1 MPDQKLDNLLNLAM
15 DATEEEREKSRNLNV
30 GYDEQTRMWE
40 IIVKYS
46 EVGSAGAETAGEIRS
61 GGADNIG
68 NARNGEQGRKT
79 DGALEGELGD
89 SAKALLGGPGIS
101 VVSLLGGYAIVT
113 LPENILDEY
122 SRRPQIE
129 FIEKP
134 TRLYFEDLFSKEA
147 SCITQVQRDEPGNL
161 QLSGRGVLIG
171 IVDSGVDY
179 RHPAFLTA
187 DGKSR
192 ILRLWDQSIQGN
204 PPDGYATGT
213 EYTNEEINEALS
225 LPVQEGRRLVPSED
239 VSGHGTAVLG
249 VAAGSDFSPGAVNRG
264 VAYESDLL
272 VVKMG
277 ISRQDSFPRTTE
289 LMQGVDYLVRQAL
302 RLGRPIA
309 INLSFGN
316 NYGSHRGDSLVETYL
331 DSVSSMGKNV
341 ICVGMGNNGS
351 DALHYGGKLST
362 GETQEIEL
370 GVGAFEPTL
379 NVQLWKDYEDEM
391 EIYLESPA
399 GERVGPLD
407 ETLGAQR
414 WQAGNTELLIYYG
427 KPAPYHVTQEIYVDF
442 LVRDGEVETQENK
455 SRNNYSNNL
464 YVALCGKF
472 CSNSVVGSRGDA
484 LIRAKSPTNCDSYF
498 AESIFE
504 VCEREKERKE
514 NKDRK
519 YLRTQ
524 EYGYVDSGVWKI
536 ILVARNIK
544 SGEYFLWLPGG
555 KTLNP
560 GTAFYL
566 PRPQGTLTIPATA
579 RRVISVGAYDARQ
592 NTYADFSGRGSRALP
607 YQKPDLVAPGVNI
620 IAPRSGEGYAAF
632 TGTSFSTPFVTGA
645 AALLMEWGITRQND
659 PYLYG
664 EKLKAYLRRGAKPLP
679 GIENLPNDLTGWGA
693 LCVESSLPD

>member
-1 MPDQKLDNLLNLAM
+1 MPDQKLDNLLNLAL

-30 GYDEQTRMWE
+30 GYEKQTRKWE

-46 EVGSAGAETAGEIRS
+46 EM
-61 GGADNIG
+61 
-68 NARNGEQGRKT
+68 
-79 DGALEGELGD
+79 GD
-89 SAKALLGGPGIS
+89 SVEALLGGSGIS
-101 VVSLLGGYAIVT
+101 VVPLLGGYAIVT
-113 LPENILDEY
+113 LPESMLEEY

-161 QLSGRGVLIG
+161 QLTGRGVLIG

-192 ILRLWDQSIQGN
+192 ILRLWDQSIPGN
-204 PPDGYATGT
+204 PPEGYATGT

-225 LPVQEGRRLVPSED
+225 LSVQEGRRLVPSED
-239 VSGHGTAVLG
+239 GSGHGTAVLG
-249 VAAGSDFSPGAVNRG
+249 VAAGSDFSRGAVNRG

-277 ISRQDSFPRTTE
+277 IPRQDSFPRTTE
-289 LMQGVDYLVRQAL
+289 LMQGVDYLVRQAI

-309 INLSFGN
+309 LNLSFGN
-316 NYGSHRGDSLVETYL
+316 NYGSHRGDSLLETYL
-331 DSVSSMGKNV
+331 DNVSGMGKNV
-341 ICVGMGNNGS
+341 ICVGMGNNGN
-351 DALHYGGKLST
+351 DALHTGGMLSP
-362 GETQEIEL
+362 GEIQEIEL

-379 NVQLWKDYEDEM
+379 NVQLWKNYEDEM
-391 EIYLESPA
+391 EIYLEHPT
-399 GERVGPLD
+399 GERVGPLF

-414 WQAGNTELLIYYG
+414 WQAGNTKLLIYYG

-442 LVRDGEVETQENK
+442 LPQD
-455 SRNNYSNNL
+455 
-464 YVALCGKF
+464 
-472 CSNSVVGSRGDA
+472 
-484 LIRAKSPTNCDSYF
+484 
-498 AESIFE
+498 
-504 VCEREKERKE
+504 EK
-514 NKDRK
+514 
-519 YLRTQ
+519 TP
-524 EYGYVDSGVWKI
+524 YVDSGVWKI
-536 ILVARNIK
+536 ILAARNIK
-544 SGEYFLWLPGG
+544 NGEYFLWLPGG

-592 NTYADFSGRGSRALP
+592 NTYADFSGRGCRALP
-607 YQKPDLVAPGVNI
+607 YPKPDLAAPGVDI
-620 IAPRSGEGYAAF
+620 YAPRPGGGYAAF

-645 AALLMEWGITRQND
+645 AALLMEWGIIRRND

-664 EKLKAYLRRGAKPLP
+664 EKLKAYLRRGAKALQ
-679 GIENLPNDLTGWGA
+679 GSEKLPNDLIGWGR
-693 LCVESSLPD
+693 LCLESSLPE

>member
-30 GYDEQTRMWE
+30 GYEKQTRKWE

-46 EVGSAGAETAGEIRS
+46 EM
-61 GGADNIG
+61 
-68 NARNGEQGRKT
+68 
-79 DGALEGELGD
+79 GD
-89 SAKALLGGPGIS
+89 SVKVLLGGPEIS
-101 VVSLLGGYAIVT
+101 VVPLLGRYAIVT
-113 LPENILDEY
+113 LPESMLDEY

-161 QLSGRGVLIG
+161 RLTGRGVLIG

-192 ILRLWDQSIQGN
+192 ILRLWDQSIPCN
-204 PPDGYATGT
+204 PPEGYATGT

-225 LPVQEGRRLVPSED
+225 LSVQEGRRLVPSED

-249 VAAGSDFSPGAVNRG
+249 VAAGSDFSRGAVKRG

-277 ISRQDSFPRTTE
+277 IPRQDSFPRTTE
-289 LMQGVDYLVRQAL
+289 LMQGVDYLVRQAI
-302 RLGRPIA
+302 RLGRSIA

-316 NYGSHRGDSLVETYL
+316 NYGSHRGDSLLETYL
-331 DSVSSMGKNV
+331 DNVSGMGKNV
-341 ICVGMGNNGS
+341 ICVGMGNNGN
-351 DALHYGGKLST
+351 DALHTGGMLSP
-362 GETQEIEL
+362 GEIQEIEL

-379 NVQLWKDYEDEM
+379 NVQLWKNYEDEM
-391 EIYLESPA
+391 EIYLEHPA
-399 GERVGPLD
+399 GERVGPLF

-414 WQAGNTELLIYYG
+414 WQAGNTKLLIYYG

-442 LVRDGEVETQENK
+442 LPQD
-455 SRNNYSNNL
+455 
-464 YVALCGKF
+464 
-472 CSNSVVGSRGDA
+472 
-484 LIRAKSPTNCDSYF
+484 
-498 AESIFE
+498 
-504 VCEREKERKE
+504 EK
-514 NKDRK
+514 
-519 YLRTQ
+519 TP
-524 EYGYVDSGVWKI
+524 YVDSGVWKI
-536 ILVARNIK
+536 ILAARNIK
-544 SGEYFLWLPGG
+544 NGEYFLWLPGG

-592 NTYADFSGRGSRALP
+592 NTYADFSGRGCRALP
-607 YQKPDLVAPGVNI
+607 YPKPDLAAPGVDI
-620 IAPRSGEGYAAF
+620 YAPRPGGGYAAF

-645 AALLMEWGITRQND
+645 AALLMEWGIIRRND

-664 EKLKAYLRRGAKPLP
+664 EKLKAYLRRGAKALQ
-679 GIENLPNDLTGWGA
+679 GSEKLPNDLIGWGR
-693 LCVESSLPD
+693 LCLESSLPE

>member
-30 GYDEQTRMWE
+30 GYEKQTRKWE

-46 EVGSAGAETAGEIRS
+46 EM
-61 GGADNIG
+61 
-68 NARNGEQGRKT
+68 
-79 DGALEGELGD
+79 GD
-89 SAKALLGGPGIS
+89 SVKVLLGGPEIS
-101 VVSLLGGYAIVT
+101 VVPLLGRYAIVT
-113 LPENILDEY
+113 LPESMLDEY

-161 QLSGRGVLIG
+161 RLTGRGVLIG

-192 ILRLWDQSIQGN
+192 ILRLWDQSIPGN
-204 PPDGYATGT
+204 PPEGYATGT

-225 LPVQEGRRLVPSED
+225 LSVQEGRRLVPSED
-239 VSGHGTAVLG
+239 GSGHGTAVLG
-249 VAAGSDFSPGAVNRG
+249 VAAGSDFSRGAVNRG

-277 ISRQDSFPRTTE
+277 IPRQDSFPRTTE
-289 LMQGVDYLVRQAL
+289 LMQGVDYLVRQAI

-309 INLSFGN
+309 LNLSFGN
-316 NYGSHRGDSLVETYL
+316 NYGSHRGDSLLETYL
-331 DSVSSMGKNV
+331 DNVSGMGKNV
-341 ICVGMGNNGS
+341 ICVGMGNNGN
-351 DALHYGGKLST
+351 DALHTGGKLSP
-362 GETQEIEL
+362 GEIQEIEL

-379 NVQLWKDYEDEM
+379 NVQLWKNYEDEM
-391 EIYLESPA
+391 EIYLEHPA
-399 GERVGPLD
+399 GERVGPLF

-442 LVRDGEVETQENK
+442 LPQD
-455 SRNNYSNNL
+455 
-464 YVALCGKF
+464 
-472 CSNSVVGSRGDA
+472 
-484 LIRAKSPTNCDSYF
+484 
-498 AESIFE
+498 
-504 VCEREKERKE
+504 EK
-514 NKDRK
+514 
-519 YLRTQ
+519 TP
-524 EYGYVDSGVWKI
+524 YVDSGVWKI
-536 ILVARNIK
+536 ILAARNIK
-544 SGEYFLWLPGG
+544 NGEYFLWLPGG

-592 NTYADFSGRGSRALP
+592 NTYADFSGRGCRALP
-607 YQKPDLVAPGVNI
+607 YPKPDLAAPGVDI
-620 IAPRSGEGYAAF
+620 YAPRPGGGYAAF

-645 AALLMEWGITRQND
+645 AALLMEWGIIRRND

-664 EKLKAYLRRGAKPLP
+664 EKLKAYLRRGAKALQ
-679 GIENLPNDLTGWGA
+679 GSEKLPNDLIGWGR
-693 LCVESSLPD
+693 LCLESSLPE

>member
-1 MPDQKLDNLLNLAM
+1 MHMLQNGGNMPDQKLDNLLNLAM

-30 GYDEQTRMWE
+30 GYEKQTRKWE

-46 EVGSAGAETAGEIRS
+46 EM
-61 GGADNIG
+61 
-68 NARNGEQGRKT
+68 
-79 DGALEGELGD
+79 GD
-89 SAKALLGGPGIS
+89 SVKVLLGGPEIS
-101 VVSLLGGYAIVT
+101 VVPLLGRYAIVT
-113 LPENILDEY
+113 LPESMLEEY

-161 QLSGRGVLIG
+161 QLTGRGVLIG

-192 ILRLWDQSIQGN
+192 ILRLWDQSIPGN
-204 PPDGYATGT
+204 PPEGYATGT

-225 LPVQEGRRLVPSED
+225 LSVQGGRRLVPSED

-249 VAAGSDFSPGAVNRG
+249 VAAGSDFSRGAVKRG

-277 ISRQDSFPRTTE
+277 IPRQDSFPRTTE
-289 LMQGVDYLVRQAL
+289 LMQGVDYLVRQAI
-302 RLGRPIA
+302 RLGRSIA

-316 NYGSHRGDSLVETYL
+316 NYGSHRGDSLLETYL
-331 DSVSSMGKNV
+331 DNVSGMGKNV
-341 ICVGMGNNGS
+341 ICVGMGNNGN
-351 DALHYGGKLST
+351 DALHTGGMLSP
-362 GETQEIEL
+362 GEIQEIEL

-379 NVQLWKDYEDEM
+379 NVQLWKNYEDEM
-391 EIYLESPA
+391 EIYLEHPA
-399 GERVGPLD
+399 GERVGPLF

-414 WQAGNTELLIYYG
+414 WQAGNTKLLIYYG

-442 LVRDGEVETQENK
+442 LPQD
-455 SRNNYSNNL
+455 
-464 YVALCGKF
+464 
-472 CSNSVVGSRGDA
+472 
-484 LIRAKSPTNCDSYF
+484 
-498 AESIFE
+498 
-504 VCEREKERKE
+504 EK
-514 NKDRK
+514 
-519 YLRTQ
+519 TP
-524 EYGYVDSGVWKI
+524 YVDSGVWKI
-536 ILVARNIK
+536 ILAARNIK
-544 SGEYFLWLPGG
+544 NGEYFLWLPGG

-592 NTYADFSGRGSRALP
+592 NTYADFSGRGCRALP
-607 YQKPDLVAPGVNI
+607 YPKPDLAAPGVDI
-620 IAPRSGEGYAAF
+620 YAPRPGGGYAAF

-645 AALLMEWGITRQND
+645 AALLMEWGIIRRND

-664 EKLKAYLRRGAKPLP
+664 EKLKAYLRRGAKALQ
-679 GIENLPNDLTGWGA
+679 GSEKLPNDLIGWGR
-693 LCVESSLPD
+693 LCLESSLPE

>member
-1 MPDQKLDNLLNLAM
+1 MHMLQNGGNMPDQKLDNLLNLAM

-30 GYDEQTRMWE
+30 GYEKQTRKWE

-46 EVGSAGAETAGEIRS
+46 EM
-61 GGADNIG
+61 
-68 NARNGEQGRKT
+68 
-79 DGALEGELGD
+79 GD
-89 SAKALLGGPGIS
+89 SVKVLLGGPEIS
-101 VVSLLGGYAIVT
+101 VVPLLGRYAIVT
-113 LPENILDEY
+113 IPESMLDEY

-161 QLSGRGVLIG
+161 RLTGRGVLIG

-192 ILRLWDQSIQGN
+192 ILRLWDQSIPGN
-204 PPDGYATGT
+204 PPEGYVTGT

-225 LPVQEGRRLVPSED
+225 LSVQEGRRLVPSED

-249 VAAGSDFSPGAVNRG
+249 VAAGSDFSRGAVNRG

-277 ISRQDSFPRTTE
+277 IPRQDSFPRTTE
-289 LMQGVDYLVRQAL
+289 LMQGVDYLVRQAI
-302 RLGRPIA
+302 RLGRSIA

-316 NYGSHRGDSLVETYL
+316 NYGSHRGDSLLETYL
-331 DSVSSMGKNV
+331 DNVSGMGKNV
-341 ICVGMGNNGS
+341 ICVGMGNNGN
-351 DALHYGGKLST
+351 DALHTGGMLSP
-362 GETQEIEL
+362 GEIQEIEL

-379 NVQLWKDYEDEM
+379 NVQLWKNYEDEM
-391 EIYLESPA
+391 EIYLEHPA
-399 GERVGPLD
+399 GERVGPLF

-414 WQAGNTELLIYYG
+414 WRAGNTKLLIYYG

-442 LVRDGEVETQENK
+442 LPQD
-455 SRNNYSNNL
+455 
-464 YVALCGKF
+464 
-472 CSNSVVGSRGDA
+472 
-484 LIRAKSPTNCDSYF
+484 
-498 AESIFE
+498 
-504 VCEREKERKE
+504 EK
-514 NKDRK
+514 
-519 YLRTQ
+519 TP
-524 EYGYVDSGVWKI
+524 YVDSGVWKI
-536 ILVARNIK
+536 ILAARNIK
-544 SGEYFLWLPGG
+544 NGEYFLWLPGG

-592 NTYADFSGRGSRALP
+592 NTYADFSGRGYRALP
-607 YQKPDLVAPGVNI
+607 YPKPDLAAPGVDI
-620 IAPRSGEGYAAF
+620 YAPRPGGGYAAF

-645 AALLMEWGITRQND
+645 AALLMEWGIIRRND

-664 EKLKAYLRRGAKPLP
+664 EKLKAYLRRGAKALQ
-679 GIENLPNDLTGWGA
+679 GSEKLPNDLIGWGEDVIIR
-693 LCVESSLPD
+693 LH

>member
-30 GYDEQTRMWE
+30 GYEKQTRKWE

-46 EVGSAGAETAGEIRS
+46 EMGIANEEVSDGMKYGAENDRDSVEI
-61 GGADNIG
+61 
-68 NARNGEQGRKT
+68 
-79 DGALEGELGD
+79 
-89 SAKALLGGPGIS
+89 LLGGPEIS
-101 VVSLLGGYAIVT
+101 VVPLLGGYAIVA
-113 LPENILDEY
+113 LPESMLEQY
-122 SRRPQIE
+122 SQRPQIE

-161 QLSGRGVLIG
+161 RLTGRGVLIG

-192 ILRLWDQSIQGN
+192 ILRLWDQSIPGN
-204 PPDGYATGT
+204 PPEGYVTGT
-213 EYTNEEINEALS
+213 EYTNVEINEALS
-225 LPVQEGRRLVPSED
+225 LSVQEGRRLVPSED

-249 VAAGSDFSPGAVNRG
+249 VAAGSDFSRGAVNRG

-277 ISRQDSFPRTTE
+277 IPRQDSFPRTTE
-289 LMQGVDYLVRQAL
+289 LMQGVDYLVRQAI
-302 RLGRPIA
+302 RLGRSIA

-316 NYGSHRGDSLVETYL
+316 NYGSHRGDSLLETYL
-331 DSVSSMGKNV
+331 DNVSGMGKNV
-341 ICVGMGNNGS
+341 ICVGMGNNGN
-351 DALHYGGKLST
+351 DALHTGGMLSP
-362 GETQEIEL
+362 GEIQEIEL

-379 NVQLWKDYEDEM
+379 NVQLWKNYEDEM
-391 EIYLESPA
+391 EIYLEHPA
-399 GERVGPLD
+399 GERVGPLF

-414 WQAGNTELLIYYG
+414 WQAGNTKLLIYYG

-442 LVRDGEVETQENK
+442 LPQD
-455 SRNNYSNNL
+455 
-464 YVALCGKF
+464 
-472 CSNSVVGSRGDA
+472 
-484 LIRAKSPTNCDSYF
+484 
-498 AESIFE
+498 
-504 VCEREKERKE
+504 EK
-514 NKDRK
+514 
-519 YLRTQ
+519 TP
-524 EYGYVDSGVWKI
+524 YVDSGVWKI
-536 ILVARNIK
+536 ILAARNIK
-544 SGEYFLWLPGG
+544 NGEYFLWLPGG

-592 NTYADFSGRGSRALP
+592 NTYADFSGRGCRALP
-607 YQKPDLVAPGVNI
+607 YPKPDLAAPGVDI
-620 IAPRSGEGYAAF
+620 YAPRPGGGYAAF

-645 AALLMEWGITRQND
+645 AALLMEWGIIRRND

-664 EKLKAYLRRGAKPLP
+664 EKLKAYLRRGAKALQ
-679 GIENLPNDLTGWGA
+679 GSEKLPNDLIGWGR
-693 LCVESSLPD
+693 LCLESSLPE

>member
-1 MPDQKLDNLLNLAM
+1 MPDQKLDNLLNLAL

-30 GYDEQTRMWE
+30 GYEKQARKWE

-46 EVGSAGAETAGEIRS
+46 EVGNANAGNVGAIRS
-61 GGADNIG
+61 ERTENIEKFMQEKS
-68 NARNGEQGRKT
+68 NGSLGCEM
-79 DGALEGELGD
+79 GD
-89 SAKALLGGPGIS
+89 SVKVLLGGSEIS
-101 VVSLLGGYAIVT
+101 VVPLLGGYAIVT
-113 LPENILDEY
+113 IPESMLDEY

-161 QLSGRGVLIG
+161 QLTGRGVLIG

-179 RHPAFLTA
+179 RHPAFLAA

-192 ILRLWDQSIQGN
+192 ILRLWDQSIPGN
-204 PPDGYATGT
+204 PPEGYVTGT

-225 LPVQEGRRLVPSED
+225 LSVREGRRLVPSED
-239 VSGHGTAVLG
+239 GSGHGTAVLG
-249 VAAGSDFSPGAVNRG
+249 VAAGSDFTRGAVNRG

-277 ISRQDSFPRTTE
+277 IPRQDSFPRTTE
-289 LMQGVDYLVRQAL
+289 LMQGVDYLVRQAI
-302 RLGRPIA
+302 RMGRPIA

-316 NYGSHRGDSLVETYL
+316 NYGSHRGDSLLETYL

-341 ICVGMGNNGS
+341 ICVGMGNNGN
-351 DALHYGGKLST
+351 DALHTGGKLSS
-362 GETQEIEL
+362 GEIQEIEL

-379 NVQLWKDYEDEM
+379 NVQLWKNYEDEV
-391 EIYLESPA
+391 EIYLENPS
-399 GERVGPLD
+399 GERVGPLS
-407 ETLGAQR
+407 EILGAQR

-442 LVRDGEVETQENK
+442 LTQDG
-455 SRNNYSNNL
+455 
-464 YVALCGKF
+464 
-472 CSNSVVGSRGDA
+472 
-484 LIRAKSPTNCDSYF
+484 KSP
-498 AESIFE
+498 
-504 VCEREKERKE
+504 
-514 NKDRK
+514 
-519 YLRTQ
+519 
-524 EYGYVDSGVWKI
+524 YVDSGVWKI
-536 ILVARNIK
+536 ILAAKNIK

-592 NTYADFSGRGSRALP
+592 NTYADFSGRGCRALP
-607 YQKPDLVAPGVNI
+607 YPKPDLVAPGVDI
-620 IAPRSGEGYAAF
+620 YAPRSGGGYASF

-645 AALLMEWGITRQND
+645 AALLMEWGITRRND

-664 EKLKAYLRRGAKPLP
+664 EKLKAYLRRGAKALP
-679 GIENLPNDLTGWGA
+679 GVEKLPNDLIGWGI
-693 LCVESSLPD
+693 LCTAQSIPKI

>member
-30 GYDEQTRMWE
+30 GYEKQTRKWE

-46 EVGSAGAETAGEIRS
+46 EM
-61 GGADNIG
+61 
-68 NARNGEQGRKT
+68 
-79 DGALEGELGD
+79 GD
-89 SAKALLGGPGIS
+89 SVKVLLGGPEIS
-101 VVSLLGGYAIVT
+101 VVPLLGRYAIVT
-113 LPENILDEY
+113 LPESMLDEY

-161 QLSGRGVLIG
+161 RLTGRGVLIG

-192 ILRLWDQSIQGN
+192 ILRLWDQSIPGN
-204 PPDGYATGT
+204 PPEGYATGT
-213 EYTNEEINEALS
+213 EYTNEEINEALFLS
-225 LPVQEGRRLVPSED
+225 VQEGRRLVPSED

-249 VAAGSDFSPGAVNRG
+249 VAAGSDFSRGAVKRG

-277 ISRQDSFPRTTE
+277 IPRQDSFPRTTE
-289 LMQGVDYLVRQAL
+289 LMQGVDYLVRQAI
-302 RLGRPIA
+302 RLGRSIA

-316 NYGSHRGDSLVETYL
+316 NYGSHRGDSLLETYL
-331 DSVSSMGKNV
+331 DNVSGMGKNV
-341 ICVGMGNNGS
+341 ICVGMGNNGN
-351 DALHYGGKLST
+351 DALHTGGMLSP
-362 GETQEIEL
+362 GEIQEIEL

-379 NVQLWKDYEDEM
+379 NVQLWKNYEDEM
-391 EIYLESPA
+391 EIYLEHPA
-399 GERVGPLD
+399 GERVGPLF

-414 WQAGNTELLIYYG
+414 WQAGNTKLLIYYG

-442 LVRDGEVETQENK
+442 LPQD
-455 SRNNYSNNL
+455 
-464 YVALCGKF
+464 
-472 CSNSVVGSRGDA
+472 
-484 LIRAKSPTNCDSYF
+484 
-498 AESIFE
+498 
-504 VCEREKERKE
+504 EK
-514 NKDRK
+514 
-519 YLRTQ
+519 TP
-524 EYGYVDSGVWKI
+524 YVDSGVWKT
-536 ILVARNIK
+536 ILAARNIK
-544 SGEYFLWLPGG
+544 NGEYFLWLPGG

-592 NTYADFSGRGSRALP
+592 NTYADFSGRGCRALP
-607 YQKPDLVAPGVNI
+607 YPKPDLAAPGVDI
-620 IAPRSGEGYAAF
+620 YAPRPGGGYAAF

-645 AALLMEWGITRQND
+645 AALLMEWGIIRRND

-664 EKLKAYLRRGAKPLP
+664 EKLKAYLRRGAKALQ
-679 GIENLPNDLTGWGA
+679 GSEKLPNDLIGWGR
-693 LCVESSLPD
+693 LCLESSLPE

>member
-1 MPDQKLDNLLNLAM
+1 MHMLQNGGNMPDQKLDNLLNLAL

-30 GYDEQTRMWE
+30 GYEKQTRKWE

-46 EVGSAGAETAGEIRS
+46 EM
-61 GGADNIG
+61 
-68 NARNGEQGRKT
+68 
-79 DGALEGELGD
+79 GD
-89 SAKALLGGPGIS
+89 SVEALLGGPEIS
-101 VVSLLGGYAIVT
+101 VVPLLGRYAIVT
-113 LPENILDEY
+113 LPESMLDEY

-147 SCITQVQRDEPGNL
+147 SCITQVQRNEPGNL
-161 QLSGRGVLIG
+161 QLTGRGVLIG

-192 ILRLWDQSIQGN
+192 ILRLWDQSIPGN
-204 PPDGYATGT
+204 PPEGYATGT

-225 LPVQEGRRLVPSED
+225 LSVQEGRRLVPSED

-249 VAAGSDFSPGAVNRG
+249 VAAGSDFSRGAVNRG

-277 ISRQDSFPRTTE
+277 IPRQDSFPRTTE
-289 LMQGVDYLVRQAL
+289 LMQGVDYLVRQAI
-302 RLGRPIA
+302 RLGRSIA

-316 NYGSHRGDSLVETYL
+316 NYGSHRGDSLLETYL
-331 DSVSSMGKNV
+331 DNVSGMGKNV
-341 ICVGMGNNGS
+341 ICVGMGNNGN
-351 DALHYGGKLST
+351 DALHTGGMLSP
-362 GETQEIEL
+362 GEIQEIEL

-379 NVQLWKDYEDEM
+379 NVQLWKNYEDEM
-391 EIYLESPA
+391 EIYLEHPA
-399 GERVGPLD
+399 GERVGPLF

-414 WQAGNTELLIYYG
+414 WQAGNTKLLIYYG

-442 LVRDGEVETQENK
+442 LPQD
-455 SRNNYSNNL
+455 
-464 YVALCGKF
+464 
-472 CSNSVVGSRGDA
+472 
-484 LIRAKSPTNCDSYF
+484 
-498 AESIFE
+498 
-504 VCEREKERKE
+504 EK
-514 NKDRK
+514 
-519 YLRTQ
+519 TP
-524 EYGYVDSGVWKI
+524 YVDSGVWKI
-536 ILVARNIK
+536 ILAARNIK
-544 SGEYFLWLPGG
+544 NGEYFLWLPGG

-592 NTYADFSGRGSRALP
+592 NTYADFSGRGCRALP
-607 YQKPDLVAPGVNI
+607 YPKPDLAAPGVDI
-620 IAPRSGEGYAAF
+620 YAPRPGGGYAAF

-645 AALLMEWGITRQND
+645 AALLMEWGIIRRND

-664 EKLKAYLRRGAKPLP
+664 EKLKAYLRRGAKALQ
-679 GIENLPNDLTGWGA
+679 GSEKLPNDLIGWGR
-693 LCVESSLPD
+693 LCLESSLPE

>member
-1 MPDQKLDNLLNLAM
+1 MPDQKLDNLLNLAL

-30 GYDEQTRMWE
+30 GYEKQTRKWE

-46 EVGSAGAETAGEIRS
+46 EM
-61 GGADNIG
+61 
-68 NARNGEQGRKT
+68 
-79 DGALEGELGD
+79 GD
-89 SAKALLGGPGIS
+89 SVEALLGGSGIS
-101 VVSLLGGYAIVT
+101 VVPLLGGYAIVT
-113 LPENILDEY
+113 LPESMLEEY

-161 QLSGRGVLIG
+161 QLTGRGVLIG

-192 ILRLWDQSIQGN
+192 ILRLWDQSIPGN
-204 PPDGYATGT
+204 PPEGYATGT

-225 LPVQEGRRLVPSED
+225 LSVQEGRRLVPSED
-239 VSGHGTAVLG
+239 GSGHGTAVLG
-249 VAAGSDFSPGAVNRG
+249 VAAGSDFSRGAVNRG

-272 VVKMG
+272 IVKMG
-277 ISRQDSFPRTTE
+277 IPRQDSFPRTTE
-289 LMQGVDYLVRQAL
+289 LMQGVDYLVRQAI

-309 INLSFGN
+309 LNLSFGN
-316 NYGSHRGDSLVETYL
+316 NYGSHRGDSLLETYL
-331 DSVSSMGKNV
+331 DNVSGMGKNV
-341 ICVGMGNNGS
+341 ICVGMGNNGN
-351 DALHYGGKLST
+351 DALHTGGKLSP
-362 GETQEIEL
+362 GEIQEIEL

-379 NVQLWKDYEDEM
+379 NVQLWKNYEDEM
-391 EIYLESPA
+391 EIYLEHPA
-399 GERVGPLD
+399 GERVGPLF

-414 WQAGNTELLIYYG
+414 WQAGNTKLLIYYG

-442 LVRDGEVETQENK
+442 LPQD
-455 SRNNYSNNL
+455 
-464 YVALCGKF
+464 
-472 CSNSVVGSRGDA
+472 
-484 LIRAKSPTNCDSYF
+484 
-498 AESIFE
+498 
-504 VCEREKERKE
+504 EK
-514 NKDRK
+514 
-519 YLRTQ
+519 TP
-524 EYGYVDSGVWKI
+524 YVDSGVWKI
-536 ILVARNIK
+536 ILAARNIK
-544 SGEYFLWLPGG
+544 NGEYFLWLPGG

-592 NTYADFSGRGSRALP
+592 NTYADFSGRGCRALP
-607 YQKPDLVAPGVNI
+607 YPKPDLAAPGVDI
-620 IAPRSGEGYAAF
+620 YAPRPGGGYAAF

-645 AALLMEWGITRQND
+645 AALLMEWGIIRRND

-664 EKLKAYLRRGAKPLP
+664 EKLKAYLRRGAKALQ
-679 GIENLPNDLTGWGA
+679 GSEKLPNDLIGWGR
-693 LCVESSLPD
+693 LCLESSLPE

>member
-1 MPDQKLDNLLNLAM
+1 MHTLQNGGNMPDQKLDNLLNLAL

-30 GYDEQTRMWE
+30 GYQKQTRKWE

-46 EVGSAGAETAGEIRS
+46 EM
-61 GGADNIG
+61 
-68 NARNGEQGRKT
+68 
-79 DGALEGELGD
+79 GD
-89 SAKALLGGPGIS
+89 SVEALLGGSGIS
-101 VVSLLGGYAIVT
+101 VVPLLGGYAIVT
-113 LPENILDEY
+113 LPESMLEEY

-161 QLSGRGVLIG
+161 QLTGRGVLIG
-171 IVDSGVDY
+171 LVDSGVDY

-192 ILRLWDQSIQGN
+192 ILRLWDQSIPGN
-204 PPDGYATGT
+204 PPEGYATGT

-225 LPVQEGRRLVPSED
+225 LSVQEGRRLVPSED
-239 VSGHGTAVLG
+239 GSGHGTAVLG
-249 VAAGSDFSPGAVNRG
+249 VAAGSDFSRGAVNRG

-277 ISRQDSFPRTTE
+277 IPRQDSFPRTTE
-289 LMQGVDYLVRQAL
+289 LMQGVDYLVRQAI

-309 INLSFGN
+309 LNLSFGN
-316 NYGSHRGDSLVETYL
+316 NYGSHRGDSLLETYL
-331 DSVSSMGKNV
+331 DNVSGMGKNV
-341 ICVGMGNNGS
+341 ICVGMGNNGN
-351 DALHYGGKLST
+351 DALHTGGMLSP
-362 GETQEIEL
+362 GEIQEIEL

-379 NVQLWKDYEDEM
+379 NVQLWKNYEDEM
-391 EIYLESPA
+391 EIYLEHPA
-399 GERVGPLD
+399 GERVGPLF

-414 WQAGNTELLIYYG
+414 WQAGNTKLLIYYG

-442 LVRDGEVETQENK
+442 LPQD
-455 SRNNYSNNL
+455 
-464 YVALCGKF
+464 
-472 CSNSVVGSRGDA
+472 
-484 LIRAKSPTNCDSYF
+484 
-498 AESIFE
+498 
-504 VCEREKERKE
+504 EK
-514 NKDRK
+514 
-519 YLRTQ
+519 TP
-524 EYGYVDSGVWKI
+524 YVDSGVWKI
-536 ILVARNIK
+536 ILAARNIK
-544 SGEYFLWLPGG
+544 NGEYFLWLPGG

-592 NTYADFSGRGSRALP
+592 NTYADFSGRGCRALP
-607 YQKPDLVAPGVNI
+607 YPKPDLAAPGVDI
-620 IAPRSGEGYAAF
+620 YAPRPGGGYAAF

-645 AALLMEWGITRQND
+645 AALLMEWGIIRRND

-664 EKLKAYLRRGAKPLP
+664 EKLKAYLRRGAKALQ
-679 GIENLPNDLTGWGA
+679 GSEKLPNDLIGWGEDVIIR
-693 LCVESSLPD
+693 LH

>member
-1 MPDQKLDNLLNLAM
+1 MPDQKLDNLLNLAL

-30 GYDEQTRMWE
+30 GYEKQTRKWE

-46 EVGSAGAETAGEIRS
+46 EMGIANEEVSDGMKYGAENDRDSVEI
-61 GGADNIG
+61 
-68 NARNGEQGRKT
+68 
-79 DGALEGELGD
+79 
-89 SAKALLGGPGIS
+89 LLGGPEIS
-101 VVSLLGGYAIVT
+101 VVPLLGRYAIVT
-113 LPENILDEY
+113 LPESMLEQY
-122 SRRPQIE
+122 SQRPQIE

-161 QLSGRGVLIG
+161 RLTGRGVLIG

-192 ILRLWDQSIQGN
+192 ILRLWDQSIPGN
-204 PPDGYATGT
+204 PPEGYAIGT

-225 LPVQEGRRLVPSED
+225 LSVQEGRRLVPSED

-249 VAAGSDFSPGAVNRG
+249 VAAGSDFSRGAVNRG

-277 ISRQDSFPRTTE
+277 IPRQDSFPRTTE
-289 LMQGVDYLVRQAL
+289 LMQGVDYLVRQAI

-309 INLSFGN
+309 LNLSFGN
-316 NYGSHRGDSLVETYL
+316 NYGSHRGDSLLETYL
-331 DSVSSMGKNV
+331 DNVSGMGKNV
-341 ICVGMGNNGS
+341 ICVGMGNNGN
-351 DALHYGGKLST
+351 DALHTGGKLSP
-362 GETQEIEL
+362 GEIQEIEL

-379 NVQLWKDYEDEM
+379 NVQLWKNYEDEM
-391 EIYLESPA
+391 EIYLENPA
-399 GERVGPLD
+399 GERVGPIF

-442 LVRDGEVETQENK
+442 LARDGK
-455 SRNNYSNNL
+455 R
-464 YVALCGKF
+464 
-472 CSNSVVGSRGDA
+472 
-484 LIRAKSPTNCDSYF
+484 P
-498 AESIFE
+498 
-504 VCEREKERKE
+504 
-514 NKDRK
+514 
-519 YLRTQ
+519 
-524 EYGYVDSGVWKI
+524 YVDSGVWKI
-536 ILVARNIK
+536 ILAARNIK
-544 SGEYFLWLPGG
+544 NGEYFLWLPGG

-592 NTYADFSGRGSRALP
+592 NTYADFSGRGCRALP
-607 YQKPDLVAPGVNI
+607 DPKPDLVAPGVDI
-620 IAPRSGEGYAAF
+620 YAPRSGGGYASF

-645 AALLMEWGITRQND
+645 AALLMEWGITRRKD

-664 EKLKAYLRRGAKPLP
+664 EKLKAYLRRGAKALQ
-679 GIENLPNDLTGWGA
+679 GSEKLPNDLIGWGR
-693 LCVESSLPD
+693 LCLESSLPE

>member
-30 GYDEQTRMWE
+30 GYEKQTRKWE

-46 EVGSAGAETAGEIRS
+46 EMGIANEEVSDGMKYGAENDRNSVEI
-61 GGADNIG
+61 
-68 NARNGEQGRKT
+68 
-79 DGALEGELGD
+79 
-89 SAKALLGGPGIS
+89 LLGGPEIS
-101 VVSLLGGYAIVT
+101 VVPLLGRYAIVT
-113 LPENILDEY
+113 LPESMLDEY

-161 QLSGRGVLIG
+161 RLTGRGVLIG

-192 ILRLWDQSIQGN
+192 ILRLWDQSIPGN
-204 PPDGYATGT
+204 PPEGYATGT

-225 LPVQEGRRLVPSED
+225 LSVQEGRRLVPSED

-249 VAAGSDFSPGAVNRG
+249 VAAGSDFSRGAVNRG

-277 ISRQDSFPRTTE
+277 IPRQDSFPRTTE
-289 LMQGVDYLVRQAL
+289 LMQGVDYLVRQAI
-302 RLGRPIA
+302 RLGRSIA

-316 NYGSHRGDSLVETYL
+316 NYGSHRGDSLLETYL
-331 DSVSSMGKNV
+331 DNVSGMGKNV
-341 ICVGMGNNGS
+341 ICVGMGNNGN
-351 DALHYGGKLST
+351 DALHTGGMLSP
-362 GETQEIEL
+362 GEIQEIEL

-379 NVQLWKDYEDEM
+379 NVQLWKNYEDEM
-391 EIYLESPA
+391 EIYLEHPA
-399 GERVGPLD
+399 GERVGPLF

-414 WQAGNTELLIYYG
+414 WQAGNTKLLIYYG

-442 LVRDGEVETQENK
+442 LPQD
-455 SRNNYSNNL
+455 
-464 YVALCGKF
+464 
-472 CSNSVVGSRGDA
+472 
-484 LIRAKSPTNCDSYF
+484 
-498 AESIFE
+498 
-504 VCEREKERKE
+504 EK
-514 NKDRK
+514 
-519 YLRTQ
+519 TP
-524 EYGYVDSGVWKI
+524 YVDSGVWKI
-536 ILVARNIK
+536 ILAARNIK
-544 SGEYFLWLPGG
+544 NGEYFLWLPGG

-592 NTYADFSGRGSRALP
+592 NTYADFSGRGCRALP
-607 YQKPDLVAPGVNI
+607 YPKPDLAAPGVDI
-620 IAPRSGEGYAAF
+620 YAPRPGGGYAAF

-645 AALLMEWGITRQND
+645 AALLMEWGIIRRND

-664 EKLKAYLRRGAKPLP
+664 EKLKAYLRRGAKALQ
-679 GIENLPNDLTGWGA
+679 GSEKLPNDLIGWGEDVIIR
-693 LCVESSLPD
+693 LH

>member
-1 MPDQKLDNLLNLAM
+1 MPDQKLDNLLNLAL

-30 GYDEQTRMWE
+30 GYEKQTRKWE

-46 EVGSAGAETAGEIRS
+46 EM
-61 GGADNIG
+61 
-68 NARNGEQGRKT
+68 
-79 DGALEGELGD
+79 GD
-89 SAKALLGGPGIS
+89 SVKVLLGGPEIS
-101 VVSLLGGYAIVT
+101 VVPLLGRYAIVT
-113 LPENILDEY
+113 LPESMLDEY

-161 QLSGRGVLIG
+161 RLTGHGVLIG

-179 RHPAFLTA
+179 RHPAFFTA

-192 ILRLWDQSIQGN
+192 ILRLWDQSIPGN
-204 PPDGYATGT
+204 PPEGYATGT
-213 EYTNEEINEALS
+213 EYTNEEINEALFLS
-225 LPVQEGRRLVPSED
+225 VQEGRRLVPSED

-249 VAAGSDFSPGAVNRG
+249 VAAGSDFSRGAVNRG

-277 ISRQDSFPRTTE
+277 IPRQDSFPRTTE
-289 LMQGVDYLVRQAL
+289 LMQGVDYLVRQAI
-302 RLGRPIA
+302 RLGRSIA

-316 NYGSHRGDSLVETYL
+316 NYGSHRGDSLLETYL
-331 DSVSSMGKNV
+331 DNVSGMGKNV
-341 ICVGMGNNGS
+341 ICVGMGNNGN
-351 DALHYGGKLST
+351 DALHTGGMLSP
-362 GETQEIEL
+362 GEIQEIEL

-379 NVQLWKDYEDEM
+379 NVQLWKNYEDEM
-391 EIYLESPA
+391 EIYLEHPA
-399 GERVGPLD
+399 GERVGPLF

-414 WQAGNTELLIYYG
+414 WQAGNTKLLIYYG

-442 LVRDGEVETQENK
+442 LPQD
-455 SRNNYSNNL
+455 
-464 YVALCGKF
+464 
-472 CSNSVVGSRGDA
+472 
-484 LIRAKSPTNCDSYF
+484 
-498 AESIFE
+498 
-504 VCEREKERKE
+504 EK
-514 NKDRK
+514 
-519 YLRTQ
+519 TP
-524 EYGYVDSGVWKI
+524 YVDSGVWKI
-536 ILVARNIK
+536 ILAARNIK
-544 SGEYFLWLPGG
+544 NGEYFLWLPGG

-592 NTYADFSGRGSRALP
+592 NTYADFSGRGCRALP
-607 YQKPDLVAPGVNI
+607 YPKPDLAAPGVDI
-620 IAPRSGEGYAAF
+620 YAPRPGGGYAAF

-645 AALLMEWGITRQND
+645 AALLMEWGIIRRND

-664 EKLKAYLRRGAKPLP
+664 EKLKAYLRRGAKALQ
-679 GIENLPNDLTGWGA
+679 GSEKLPNDLIGWGR
-693 LCVESSLPD
+693 LCLESSLPE

>member
-1 MPDQKLDNLLNLAM
+1 MPDQKLDNLLNLAL

-30 GYDEQTRMWE
+30 GYEKQTRKWE

-46 EVGSAGAETAGEIRS
+46 EM
-61 GGADNIG
+61 
-68 NARNGEQGRKT
+68 
-79 DGALEGELGD
+79 GD
-89 SAKALLGGPGIS
+89 SVEALLGGSGIS
-101 VVSLLGGYAIVT
+101 VVPLLGGYAIVT
-113 LPENILDEY
+113 LPESMLEEY

-161 QLSGRGVLIG
+161 QLTGRGVLIG

-192 ILRLWDQSIQGN
+192 ILRLWDQSIPGN
-204 PPDGYATGT
+204 PPEGYATGT

-225 LPVQEGRRLVPSED
+225 LSVQEGRRLVPSED
-239 VSGHGTAVLG
+239 GSGHGTAVLG
-249 VAAGSDFSPGAVNRG
+249 VAAGSDFSRGAVNRG

-277 ISRQDSFPRTTE
+277 IPRQDSFPRTTE
-289 LMQGVDYLVRQAL
+289 LMQGVDYLVRQAI

-309 INLSFGN
+309 LNLSFGN
-316 NYGSHRGDSLVETYL
+316 NYGSHRGDSLLETYL
-331 DSVSSMGKNV
+331 DNVSGMGKNV
-341 ICVGMGNNGS
+341 ICVGMGNNGN
-351 DALHYGGKLST
+351 DALHTGGKLSP
-362 GETQEIEL
+362 GEIQEIEL
-370 GVGAFEPTL
+370 GVGAFEPTV
-379 NVQLWKDYEDEM
+379 NVQLWKNYEDEM
-391 EIYLESPA
+391 EIYLENPA
-399 GERVGPLD
+399 GERVGPLF

-442 LVRDGEVETQENK
+442 LARD
-455 SRNNYSNNL
+455 
-464 YVALCGKF
+464 
-472 CSNSVVGSRGDA
+472 
-484 LIRAKSPTNCDSYF
+484 
-498 AESIFE
+498 
-504 VCEREKERKE
+504 EK
-514 NKDRK
+514 
-519 YLRTQ
+519 TP
-524 EYGYVDSGVWKI
+524 YVDSGVWKI
-536 ILVARNIK
+536 ILAAKNIK
-544 SGEYFLWLPGG
+544 NGEYFLWLPGG

-592 NTYADFSGRGSRALP
+592 NTYADFSGRGCRALP
-607 YQKPDLVAPGVNI
+607 YPKPDLAAPGVDI
-620 IAPRSGEGYAAF
+620 YAPRPGGGYAAF

-645 AALLMEWGITRQND
+645 AALLMEWGIIRRND

-664 EKLKAYLRRGAKPLP
+664 EKLKAYLRRGAKALQ
-679 GIENLPNDLTGWGA
+679 GSEKLPNDLIGWGR
-693 LCVESSLPD
+693 LCLESSLPE

>member
-1 MPDQKLDNLLNLAM
+1 MHMLQNGGNMPDQKLDNLLNLAL

-30 GYDEQTRMWE
+30 GYEKQTRKWE

-46 EVGSAGAETAGEIRS
+46 EM
-61 GGADNIG
+61 
-68 NARNGEQGRKT
+68 
-79 DGALEGELGD
+79 GD
-89 SAKALLGGPGIS
+89 SVEALLGGSGIS
-101 VVSLLGGYAIVT
+101 VVPLLGGYAIVT
-113 LPENILDEY
+113 LPESMLEEY

-161 QLSGRGVLIG
+161 RLTGRGVLIG

-192 ILRLWDQSIQGN
+192 ILRLWDQSIPGN
-204 PPDGYATGT
+204 PPEGYVTGT

-225 LPVQEGRRLVPSED
+225 LSVQEGRRLVPSED

-249 VAAGSDFSPGAVNRG
+249 VAAGSDFSRGAVNRG

-277 ISRQDSFPRTTE
+277 IPRQDSFPRTTE
-289 LMQGVDYLVRQAL
+289 LMQGVDYLVRQAI

-316 NYGSHRGDSLVETYL
+316 NYGSHRGDSLLETYL
-331 DSVSSMGKNV
+331 DNVSGMGKNV
-341 ICVGMGNNGS
+341 ICVGMGNNGN
-351 DALHYGGKLST
+351 DALHTGGKLSP
-362 GETQEIEL
+362 GEIQEIEL

-379 NVQLWKDYEDEM
+379 NVQLWKNYEDEM
-391 EIYLESPA
+391 EIYLEHPA
-399 GERVGPLD
+399 GERVGPLF

-414 WQAGNTELLIYYG
+414 WQAGNTKLLIYYG

-442 LVRDGEVETQENK
+442 LPQD
-455 SRNNYSNNL
+455 
-464 YVALCGKF
+464 
-472 CSNSVVGSRGDA
+472 
-484 LIRAKSPTNCDSYF
+484 
-498 AESIFE
+498 
-504 VCEREKERKE
+504 EKIP
-514 NKDRK
+514 
-519 YLRTQ
+519 
-524 EYGYVDSGVWKI
+524 YVDSGVWKI
-536 ILVARNIK
+536 ILAARNIK
-544 SGEYFLWLPGG
+544 NGEYFLWLPGG

-592 NTYADFSGRGSRALP
+592 NTYADFSGRGCRALP
-607 YQKPDLVAPGVNI
+607 YPKPDLAAPGVDI
-620 IAPRSGEGYAAF
+620 YAPRSGGGYASF

-645 AALLMEWGITRQND
+645 AALLMEWGITRRND

-664 EKLKAYLRRGAKPLP
+664 EKLKAYLRRGAKVLQ
-679 GIENLPNDLTGWGA
+679 GSEKLPNDLIGWGR
-693 LCVESSLPD
+693 LCLESSLPE

>member
-1 MPDQKLDNLLNLAM
+1 MPDQKLDNLLNLAL

-30 GYDEQTRMWE
+30 GYEKQTRKWE

-46 EVGSAGAETAGEIRS
+46 EM
-61 GGADNIG
+61 
-68 NARNGEQGRKT
+68 
-79 DGALEGELGD
+79 GD
-89 SAKALLGGPGIS
+89 SVEALLGGSGIS
-101 VVSLLGGYAIVT
+101 VVPLLGGYAIVT
-113 LPENILDEY
+113 LPESMLEEY

-161 QLSGRGVLIG
+161 QLTGRGVLIG

-192 ILRLWDQSIQGN
+192 ILRLWDQSIPGN
-204 PPDGYATGT
+204 PPEGYATGT

-225 LPVQEGRRLVPSED
+225 LSVQEGRRLVPSED
-239 VSGHGTAVLG
+239 GSGHGTAVLG
-249 VAAGSDFSPGAVNRG
+249 VAAGSDFSRGAVNRG

-277 ISRQDSFPRTTE
+277 IPRQDSFPRTTE
-289 LMQGVDYLVRQAL
+289 LMQGVDYLVRQAI

-309 INLSFGN
+309 LNLSFGN
-316 NYGSHRGDSLVETYL
+316 NYGSHRGDSLLETYL
-331 DSVSSMGKNV
+331 DNVSGMGKNV
-341 ICVGMGNNGS
+341 ICVGMGNNGN
-351 DALHYGGKLST
+351 DALHTGGKLSP
-362 GETQEIEL
+362 GEIQEIEL

-379 NVQLWKDYEDEM
+379 NVQLWKNYEDEM
-391 EIYLESPA
+391 EIYLENPA
-399 GERVGPLD
+399 GERVGPIF

-442 LVRDGEVETQENK
+442 LPQD
-455 SRNNYSNNL
+455 
-464 YVALCGKF
+464 
-472 CSNSVVGSRGDA
+472 
-484 LIRAKSPTNCDSYF
+484 
-498 AESIFE
+498 
-504 VCEREKERKE
+504 EK
-514 NKDRK
+514 
-519 YLRTQ
+519 TP
-524 EYGYVDSGVWKI
+524 YVDSGVWKI
-536 ILVARNIK
+536 ILAARNIK
-544 SGEYFLWLPGG
+544 NGEYFLWLPGG

-566 PRPQGTLTIPATA
+566 PRPQGPLTIPATA

-592 NTYADFSGRGSRALP
+592 NTYADFSGRGCRALP
-607 YQKPDLVAPGVNI
+607 DPKPDLVAPGVDI
-620 IAPRSGEGYAAF
+620 YAPRSGGGYASF

-645 AALLMEWGITRQND
+645 AALLMEWGITRRKD

-664 EKLKAYLRRGAKPLP
+664 EKLKAYLRRGAKALQRS
-679 GIENLPNDLTGWGA
+679 EKLPNDLIGWGR
-693 LCVESSLPD
+693 LCLESSLPE

>member
-1 MPDQKLDNLLNLAM
+1 MPDQKLDNLLNLAL

-30 GYDEQTRMWE
+30 GYEKQTRKWE

-46 EVGSAGAETAGEIRS
+46 EM
-61 GGADNIG
+61 
-68 NARNGEQGRKT
+68 
-79 DGALEGELGD
+79 GD
-89 SAKALLGGPGIS
+89 SVEALLGGSGIS
-101 VVSLLGGYAIVT
+101 VVPLLGGYAIVT
-113 LPENILDEY
+113 LPESMLEEY

-161 QLSGRGVLIG
+161 QLTGRGVLIG

-192 ILRLWDQSIQGN
+192 ILRLWDQSIPGN
-204 PPDGYATGT
+204 PPEGYTTGT

-239 VSGHGTAVLG
+239 GSGHGTAVLG
-249 VAAGSDFSPGAVNRG
+249 VAAGSDFSRGAVNRG

-277 ISRQDSFPRTTE
+277 IPRQDSFPRTTE
-289 LMQGVDYLVRQAL
+289 LMQGVDYLVRQAI
-302 RLGRPIA
+302 RMGRPIA

-316 NYGSHRGDSLVETYL
+316 NYGSHRGDSLLETYL
-331 DSVSSMGKNV
+331 DSVSGMGKNV
-341 ICVGMGNNGS
+341 ICVGMGNNGN
-351 DALHYGGKLST
+351 DALHTGGKLSP
-362 GETQEIEL
+362 GEIQEIEL

-379 NVQLWKDYEDEM
+379 NVQLWKNYEDEM
-391 EIYLESPA
+391 EIYLENPA
-399 GERVGPLD
+399 GERVGPLF

-442 LVRDGEVETQENK
+442 LAQD
-455 SRNNYSNNL
+455 
-464 YVALCGKF
+464 
-472 CSNSVVGSRGDA
+472 
-484 LIRAKSPTNCDSYF
+484 
-498 AESIFE
+498 
-504 VCEREKERKE
+504 EK
-514 NKDRK
+514 
-519 YLRTQ
+519 TP
-524 EYGYVDSGVWKI
+524 YVDSGVWKI
-536 ILVARNIK
+536 ILAAKNIK
-544 SGEYFLWLPGG
+544 NGEYFLWLPGG

-592 NTYADFSGRGSRALP
+592 NTYADFSGRGCRALP
-607 YQKPDLVAPGVNI
+607 YPKPDLAAPGVDI
-620 IAPRSGEGYAAF
+620 YAPRPGGGYAAF

-645 AALLMEWGITRQND
+645 AALLMEWGIIRRND

-664 EKLKAYLRRGAKPLP
+664 EKLKAYLRRGAKALQ
-679 GIENLPNDLTGWGA
+679 GSEKLPNDLIGWGR
-693 LCVESSLPD
+693 LCLESSLPE

>member
-30 GYDEQTRMWE
+30 GYEKQTRKWE

-46 EVGSAGAETAGEIRS
+46 EMGIANEEVSDGMKYGAENDRDSVEI
-61 GGADNIG
+61 
-68 NARNGEQGRKT
+68 
-79 DGALEGELGD
+79 
-89 SAKALLGGPGIS
+89 LLGGPEIS
-101 VVSLLGGYAIVT
+101 VVPLLGGYAIVA
-113 LPENILDEY
+113 LPESMLEQY
-122 SRRPQIE
+122 SQRPQIE

-161 QLSGRGVLIG
+161 RLTGRGVLIG

-192 ILRLWDQSIQGN
+192 ILRLWDQSIPGN
-204 PPDGYATGT
+204 PPEGYVTGT
-213 EYTNEEINEALS
+213 EYTNVEINEALS
-225 LPVQEGRRLVPSED
+225 LSVQEGRRLVPSED

-249 VAAGSDFSPGAVNRG
+249 VAAGSDFSRGAVKRG

-277 ISRQDSFPRTTE
+277 IPRQDSFPRTTE
-289 LMQGVDYLVRQAL
+289 LMQGVDYLVRQAI
-302 RLGRPIA
+302 RLGRSIA

-316 NYGSHRGDSLVETYL
+316 NYGSHRGDSLLETYL
-331 DSVSSMGKNV
+331 DNVSGMGKNV
-341 ICVGMGNNGS
+341 ICVGMGNNGN
-351 DALHYGGKLST
+351 DALHTGGMLSP
-362 GETQEIEL
+362 GEIQEIEL

-379 NVQLWKDYEDEM
+379 NVQLWKNYEDEM
-391 EIYLESPA
+391 EIYLEHPA
-399 GERVGPLD
+399 GERVGPLF

-414 WQAGNTELLIYYG
+414 WQAGNTKLLIYYG

-442 LVRDGEVETQENK
+442 LPQD
-455 SRNNYSNNL
+455 
-464 YVALCGKF
+464 
-472 CSNSVVGSRGDA
+472 
-484 LIRAKSPTNCDSYF
+484 
-498 AESIFE
+498 
-504 VCEREKERKE
+504 EK
-514 NKDRK
+514 
-519 YLRTQ
+519 TP
-524 EYGYVDSGVWKI
+524 YVDSGVWKI
-536 ILVARNIK
+536 ILAARNIK
-544 SGEYFLWLPGG
+544 NGEYFLWLPGG

-592 NTYADFSGRGSRALP
+592 NTYADFSGRGCRALP
-607 YQKPDLVAPGVNI
+607 YPKPDLAAPGVDI
-620 IAPRSGEGYAAF
+620 YAPRPGGGYAAF

-645 AALLMEWGITRQND
+645 AALLMEWGIIRRND

-664 EKLKAYLRRGAKPLP
+664 EKLKAYLRRGAKALQ
-679 GIENLPNDLTGWGA
+679 GSEKLPNDLIGWGEDVIIR
-693 LCVESSLPD
+693 LH

>member
-1 MPDQKLDNLLNLAM
+1 MHTLQNGGNMPDQKLDNLLNLAL

-30 GYDEQTRMWE
+30 GYEKQTRKWE

-46 EVGSAGAETAGEIRS
+46 EM
-61 GGADNIG
+61 
-68 NARNGEQGRKT
+68 
-79 DGALEGELGD
+79 GD
-89 SAKALLGGPGIS
+89 SVEALLGGPEIS
-101 VVSLLGGYAIVT
+101 VVPLLGRYAIVT
-113 LPENILDEY
+113 LPESMLDEY

-147 SCITQVQRDEPGNL
+147 SCITQVQRNEPGNL
-161 QLSGRGVLIG
+161 RLTGRGVLIG

-192 ILRLWDQSIQGN
+192 ILRLWDQSIPGN
-204 PPDGYATGT
+204 PPEGYATGT

-225 LPVQEGRRLVPSED
+225 LSVQEGRRLVPSED

-249 VAAGSDFSPGAVNRG
+249 VAAGSDFSRGAVNRG

-277 ISRQDSFPRTTE
+277 IPRQDSFPRITE
-289 LMQGVDYLVRQAL
+289 LMQGVDYLVRQAI
-302 RLGRPIA
+302 RLGRSIA

-316 NYGSHRGDSLVETYL
+316 NYGSHRGDSLLETYL
-331 DSVSSMGKNV
+331 DNVSGMGKNV
-341 ICVGMGNNGS
+341 ICVGMGNNGN
-351 DALHYGGKLST
+351 DALHTGGKLSP
-362 GETQEIEL
+362 GEIQEIEL

-379 NVQLWKDYEDEM
+379 NVQLWKNYEDEM
-391 EIYLESPA
+391 EIYLEHPA
-399 GERVGPLD
+399 GERVGPLF

-442 LVRDGEVETQENK
+442 LPQD
-455 SRNNYSNNL
+455 
-464 YVALCGKF
+464 
-472 CSNSVVGSRGDA
+472 
-484 LIRAKSPTNCDSYF
+484 
-498 AESIFE
+498 
-504 VCEREKERKE
+504 EK
-514 NKDRK
+514 
-519 YLRTQ
+519 TP
-524 EYGYVDSGVWKI
+524 YVDSGVWKI
-536 ILVARNIK
+536 ILAARNIK
-544 SGEYFLWLPGG
+544 NGEYFLWLPGG

-592 NTYADFSGRGSRALP
+592 NTYADFSGRGCRALP
-607 YQKPDLVAPGVNI
+607 YPKPDLAAPGVDI
-620 IAPRSGEGYAAF
+620 YAPRPGGGYAAF

-645 AALLMEWGITRQND
+645 AALLMEWGIIRRND

-664 EKLKAYLRRGAKPLP
+664 EKLKAYLRRGAKALQ
-679 GIENLPNDLTGWGA
+679 GSEKLPNDLIGWGR
-693 LCVESSLPD
+693 LCLESSLPE

>member
-30 GYDEQTRMWE
+30 GYEKQTRKWE

-46 EVGSAGAETAGEIRS
+46 EM
-61 GGADNIG
+61 
-68 NARNGEQGRKT
+68 
-79 DGALEGELGD
+79 GD
-89 SAKALLGGPGIS
+89 FVKVLLGGPEIS
-101 VVSLLGGYAIVT
+101 VVPLLGGYAIVT
-113 LPENILDEY
+113 LPESMLEQY
-122 SRRPQIE
+122 SQRPQIE

-161 QLSGRGVLIG
+161 RLTGRGVLIG

-192 ILRLWDQSIQGN
+192 ILRLWDQSIPGN
-204 PPDGYATGT
+204 PPEGYATGT

-225 LPVQEGRRLVPSED
+225 LSVQEGRRLVPSED

-249 VAAGSDFSPGAVNRG
+249 VAAGSDFSRGAVNRG

-277 ISRQDSFPRTTE
+277 IPRQDSFPRTTE
-289 LMQGVDYLVRQAL
+289 LMQGVDYLVRQAI
-302 RLGRPIA
+302 RLGRSIA

-316 NYGSHRGDSLVETYL
+316 NYGSHRGDSLLETYL
-331 DSVSSMGKNV
+331 DNVSGMGKNV
-341 ICVGMGNNGS
+341 ICVGMGNNGN
-351 DALHYGGKLST
+351 DALHTGGMLSP
-362 GETQEIEL
+362 GEIQEIEL

-379 NVQLWKDYEDEM
+379 NVQLWKNYEDEM
-391 EIYLESPA
+391 EIYLEHPA
-399 GERVGPLD
+399 GERVGPLF

-414 WQAGNTELLIYYG
+414 WQAGNTKLLIYYG

-442 LVRDGEVETQENK
+442 LPQD
-455 SRNNYSNNL
+455 
-464 YVALCGKF
+464 
-472 CSNSVVGSRGDA
+472 
-484 LIRAKSPTNCDSYF
+484 
-498 AESIFE
+498 
-504 VCEREKERKE
+504 EK
-514 NKDRK
+514 
-519 YLRTQ
+519 TP
-524 EYGYVDSGVWKI
+524 YVDSGVWKI
-536 ILVARNIK
+536 ILAARNIK
-544 SGEYFLWLPGG
+544 NGEYFLWLPGG

-592 NTYADFSGRGSRALP
+592 NTYADFSGRGCRALP
-607 YQKPDLVAPGVNI
+607 YPKPDLAAPGVDI
-620 IAPRSGEGYAAF
+620 YAPRPGGGYAAF

-645 AALLMEWGITRQND
+645 AALLMEWGIIRRND

-664 EKLKAYLRRGAKPLP
+664 EKLKAYLRRGAKALQ
-679 GIENLPNDLTGWGA
+679 GSEKLPNDLIGWGR
-693 LCVESSLPD
+693 LCLESSLPE

>member
-1 MPDQKLDNLLNLAM
+1 MPDQKLDNLLNLAL

-30 GYDEQTRMWE
+30 GYEKQTRKWE

-46 EVGSAGAETAGEIRS
+46 EM
-61 GGADNIG
+61 
-68 NARNGEQGRKT
+68 
-79 DGALEGELGD
+79 GD
-89 SAKALLGGPGIS
+89 SVEVLLGGPEIS
-101 VVSLLGGYAIVT
+101 VVPLLGGYAIVT
-113 LPENILDEY
+113 LPESMLEEY

-161 QLSGRGVLIG
+161 RLTGRGVLIG

-192 ILRLWDQSIQGN
+192 ILRLWDQSIPGN
-204 PPDGYATGT
+204 PPEGYATGT

-225 LPVQEGRRLVPSED
+225 LSVQEGRRLVPSED

-249 VAAGSDFSPGAVNRG
+249 VAAGSDFSRGAVNRG

-277 ISRQDSFPRTTE
+277 IPRQDSFPRTTE
-289 LMQGVDYLVRQAL
+289 LMQGVDYLVRQAI
-302 RLGRPIA
+302 RLGRSIA

-316 NYGSHRGDSLVETYL
+316 NYGSHRGDSLLETYL
-331 DSVSSMGKNV
+331 DNVSGMGKNV
-341 ICVGMGNNGS
+341 ICVGMGNNGN
-351 DALHYGGKLST
+351 DALHTGGMLSP
-362 GETQEIEL
+362 GEIQEIEL

-379 NVQLWKDYEDEM
+379 NVQLWKNYEDEM
-391 EIYLESPA
+391 EIYLEHPA
-399 GERVGPLD
+399 GERVGPLF

-414 WQAGNTELLIYYG
+414 WQAGNTKLLIYYG

-442 LVRDGEVETQENK
+442 LPQD
-455 SRNNYSNNL
+455 
-464 YVALCGKF
+464 
-472 CSNSVVGSRGDA
+472 
-484 LIRAKSPTNCDSYF
+484 
-498 AESIFE
+498 
-504 VCEREKERKE
+504 EK
-514 NKDRK
+514 
-519 YLRTQ
+519 TP
-524 EYGYVDSGVWKI
+524 YVDSGVWKI
-536 ILVARNIK
+536 ILAARNIK
-544 SGEYFLWLPGG
+544 NGEYFLWLPGG

-592 NTYADFSGRGSRALP
+592 NTYADFSGRGCRALP
-607 YQKPDLVAPGVNI
+607 YPKPDLAAPGVDI
-620 IAPRSGEGYAAF
+620 YAPRPGGGYAAF

-645 AALLMEWGITRQND
+645 AALLMEWGIIRRND

-664 EKLKAYLRRGAKPLP
+664 EKLKAYLRRGAKALQ
-679 GIENLPNDLTGWGA
+679 GSEKLPNDLIGWGA
-693 LCVESSLPD
+693 LCVAQSVPQE

>member
-30 GYDEQTRMWE
+30 GYEKQTRKWE

-46 EVGSAGAETAGEIRS
+46 EM
-61 GGADNIG
+61 
-68 NARNGEQGRKT
+68 
-79 DGALEGELGD
+79 GD
-89 SAKALLGGPGIS
+89 SVEALLGGSGIS
-101 VVSLLGGYAIVT
+101 VVPLLGGYAIVT
-113 LPENILDEY
+113 LPESMLEEY

-161 QLSGRGVLIG
+161 QLTGRGVLIG

-192 ILRLWDQSIQGN
+192 ILRLWDQSIPGN
-204 PPDGYATGT
+204 PPEGYATGT

-225 LPVQEGRRLVPSED
+225 LSVQEGRRLVPSED
-239 VSGHGTAVLG
+239 GSGHGTAVLG
-249 VAAGSDFSPGAVNRG
+249 VAAGSDFSRGAVNRG

-277 ISRQDSFPRTTE
+277 IPRQDSFPRTTE
-289 LMQGVDYLVRQAL
+289 LMQGVDYLVRQAI
-302 RLGRPIA
+302 RLGRSIA

-316 NYGSHRGDSLVETYL
+316 NYGSHRGDSLLETYL
-331 DSVSSMGKNV
+331 DNVSGMGKNV
-341 ICVGMGNNGS
+341 ICVGMGNNGN
-351 DALHYGGKLST
+351 DALHTGGMLSP
-362 GETQEIEL
+362 GEIQEIEL

-379 NVQLWKDYEDEM
+379 NVQLWKNYEDEM
-391 EIYLESPA
+391 EIYLENPA
-399 GERVGPLD
+399 GERVGPIF

-414 WQAGNTELLIYYG
+414 WQAGNTKLLIYYG

-442 LVRDGEVETQENK
+442 LPQD
-455 SRNNYSNNL
+455 
-464 YVALCGKF
+464 
-472 CSNSVVGSRGDA
+472 
-484 LIRAKSPTNCDSYF
+484 
-498 AESIFE
+498 
-504 VCEREKERKE
+504 EK
-514 NKDRK
+514 
-519 YLRTQ
+519 TP
-524 EYGYVDSGVWKI
+524 YVDSGVWKI
-536 ILVARNIK
+536 ILAARNIK
-544 SGEYFLWLPGG
+544 NGEYFLWLPGG

-592 NTYADFSGRGSRALP
+592 NTYADFSGRGCRALP
-607 YQKPDLVAPGVNI
+607 YPKPDLAAPGVDI
-620 IAPRSGEGYAAF
+620 YAPRPGGGYAAF

-645 AALLMEWGITRQND
+645 AALLMEWGIIRRND

-664 EKLKAYLRRGAKPLP
+664 EKLKAYLRRGAKALQ
-679 GIENLPNDLTGWGA
+679 GSEKLPNDLIGWGR
-693 LCVESSLPD
+693 LCLESSLPE

>member
-30 GYDEQTRMWE
+30 GYEKQTRKWE

-46 EVGSAGAETAGEIRS
+46 EM
-61 GGADNIG
+61 
-68 NARNGEQGRKT
+68 
-79 DGALEGELGD
+79 GD
-89 SAKALLGGPGIS
+89 FVKVLLGGPEIS
-101 VVSLLGGYAIVT
+101 VVPLLGRYAIVT
-113 LPENILDEY
+113 LPESMLDEY

-161 QLSGRGVLIG
+161 RLTGRGVLIG

-192 ILRLWDQSIQGN
+192 ILRLWDQSIPGN
-204 PPDGYATGT
+204 PPEGYATGT
-213 EYTNEEINEALS
+213 EYTNEEINEVLS
-225 LPVQEGRRLVPSED
+225 LSVQEGRRLVPSED

-249 VAAGSDFSPGAVNRG
+249 VAAGSDFSRGAVKRG

-277 ISRQDSFPRTTE
+277 IPRQDSFPRTTE
-289 LMQGVDYLVRQAL
+289 LMQGVDYLVRQAI
-302 RLGRPIA
+302 RLGRSIA

-316 NYGSHRGDSLVETYL
+316 NYGSHRGDSLLETYL
-331 DSVSSMGKNV
+331 DNVSGMGKNV
-341 ICVGMGNNGS
+341 ICVGMGNNGN
-351 DALHYGGKLST
+351 DALHTGGMLSP
-362 GETQEIEL
+362 GEIQEIEL

-379 NVQLWKDYEDEM
+379 NVQLWKNYEDEM
-391 EIYLESPA
+391 EIYLEHPA
-399 GERVGPLD
+399 GERVGPLF

-414 WQAGNTELLIYYG
+414 WRAGNTKLLIYYG

-442 LVRDGEVETQENK
+442 LPQD
-455 SRNNYSNNL
+455 
-464 YVALCGKF
+464 
-472 CSNSVVGSRGDA
+472 
-484 LIRAKSPTNCDSYF
+484 
-498 AESIFE
+498 
-504 VCEREKERKE
+504 EK
-514 NKDRK
+514 
-519 YLRTQ
+519 TP
-524 EYGYVDSGVWKI
+524 YVDSGVWKI
-536 ILVARNIK
+536 ILAARNIK
-544 SGEYFLWLPGG
+544 NGEYFLWLPGG

-592 NTYADFSGRGSRALP
+592 NTYADFSGRGCRALP
-607 YQKPDLVAPGVNI
+607 YPKPDLAAPGVDI
-620 IAPRSGEGYAAF
+620 YAPRPGGGYAAF

-645 AALLMEWGITRQND
+645 AALLMEWGIIRRND

-664 EKLKAYLRRGAKPLP
+664 EKLKAYLRRGAKALQ
-679 GIENLPNDLTGWGA
+679 GSEKLPNDLIGWGR
-693 LCVESSLPD
+693 LCLESSLPK

>member
-30 GYDEQTRMWE
+30 GYEKQTRKWE

-46 EVGSAGAETAGEIRS
+46 EMGIANEEVSDGMKYGAENDRNSVEI
-61 GGADNIG
+61 
-68 NARNGEQGRKT
+68 
-79 DGALEGELGD
+79 
-89 SAKALLGGPGIS
+89 LLGGPEIS
-101 VVSLLGGYAIVT
+101 VVPLLGRYAIVT
-113 LPENILDEY
+113 LPESMLDEY

-161 QLSGRGVLIG
+161 RLTGRGVLIG

-192 ILRLWDQSIQGN
+192 ILRLWDQSIPGN
-204 PPDGYATGT
+204 PPEGYATGT

-225 LPVQEGRRLVPSED
+225 LSVQEGRRLVPSED
-239 VSGHGTAVLG
+239 GSGHGTAVLG
-249 VAAGSDFSPGAVNRG
+249 VAAGSDFSRGAVNRG

-277 ISRQDSFPRTTE
+277 IPRQDSFPRTTE
-289 LMQGVDYLVRQAL
+289 LMQGVDYLVRQAI
-302 RLGRPIA
+302 RLGRSIA

-316 NYGSHRGDSLVETYL
+316 NYGSHRGDSLLETYL
-331 DSVSSMGKNV
+331 DNVSGMGKNV
-341 ICVGMGNNGS
+341 ICVGMGNNGN
-351 DALHYGGKLST
+351 DALHTGGMLSP
-362 GETQEIEL
+362 GEIQEIEL

-379 NVQLWKDYEDEM
+379 NVQLWKNYEDEM
-391 EIYLESPA
+391 EIYLEHPA
-399 GERVGPLD
+399 GERVGPLF

-414 WQAGNTELLIYYG
+414 WQAGNTKLLIYYG

-442 LVRDGEVETQENK
+442 LPQD
-455 SRNNYSNNL
+455 
-464 YVALCGKF
+464 
-472 CSNSVVGSRGDA
+472 
-484 LIRAKSPTNCDSYF
+484 
-498 AESIFE
+498 
-504 VCEREKERKE
+504 EK
-514 NKDRK
+514 
-519 YLRTQ
+519 TP
-524 EYGYVDSGVWKI
+524 YVDSGVWKI
-536 ILVARNIK
+536 ILAARNIK
-544 SGEYFLWLPGG
+544 NGEYFLWLPGG

-592 NTYADFSGRGSRALP
+592 NTYADFSGRGCRALP
-607 YQKPDLVAPGVNI
+607 YPKPDLAAPGVDI
-620 IAPRSGEGYAAF
+620 YAPRPGGGYAAF

-645 AALLMEWGITRQND
+645 AALLMEWGIIRRND

-664 EKLKAYLRRGAKPLP
+664 EKLKAYLRRGAKALQ
-679 GIENLPNDLTGWGA
+679 GSEKLPNDLIGWGR
-693 LCVESSLPD
+693 LCLESSLPE